1 MGLVS
6 VVHIMQMLIYN
17 GSDKTGRGDERV
29 VGVKLDQW
37 QAVKRQPSVPAP
49 GLAAHEQ
56 VI

>member
-1 MGLVS
+1 MS